1 MAVVATARAYD
12 VWAPAFSR
20 RVTVGVATRGRPEH
34 VRRVVE
40 RLRRQTLRPAYILIA
55 YVEPDDIAGLG
66 DAPDLVLIA
75 SAAGLTRQRNA
86 ILDRLPA
93 GTEVIAFFDDDFL
106 PHPQWLQRAV
116 AAFDRA
122 DDVVCVTGHVV
133 ANGVGGGEID
143 AEAGLALVAS
153 AAPADWVEDDVSP
166 YGCNMAF
173 RRAALGDLRFDER
186 LPLYGWLEDRD
197 FAARV
202 ARGGGR
208 QLRLGASVGVHLG
221 VGAGRMADR
230 RLGYAQI
237 ANPLYLLKRR
247 TMTPRDFVRRIATDL
262 GSNLCK
268 APRSAPRR
276 RRLAGNLIAL
286 GEALIGRCTP
296 ERALRF

>member
-1 MAVVATARAYD
+1 MAVVAAARVHDA
-12 VWAPAFSR
+12 APVLSR
-20 RVTVGVATRGRPEH
+20 RMAVGVATRGRPEH

-40 RLRRQTLRPAYILIA
+40 RLRRQTLRPACILVA
-55 YVEPDDIAGLG
+55 YVEPADVAGLE

-86 ILDRLPA
+86 ILDRLPMA
-93 GTEVIAFFDDDFL
+93 AEFVAFFDDDFL

-116 AAFDRA
+116 AAFDAA
-122 DDVVCVTGHVV
+122 DDVVCLTGHVV
-133 ANGVGGGEID
+133 ANGVGAGEID
-143 AEAGLALVAS
+143 AEEGLAVLQS
-153 AAPADWVEDDVSP
+153 AAPADWVEESVSP

-173 RRAALGDLRFDER
+173 RCAALGRLRFDER

-202 ARGGGR
+202 STDGGR
-208 QLRLGASVGVHLG
+208 QLRLGGALGVHLG

-230 RLGYAQI
+230 PLGYAQI

-247 TMTPRDFVRRIATDL
+247 TMSPRDFARRVATDL

-268 APRSAPRR
+268 AARSPPRR

-286 GEALIGRCTP
+286 IEAVVGRCAP
-296 ERALRF
+296 ERALRL